1 MDLVQQN
8 TFFPSVNCSITTDC
22 GENMEKTCEGHEDR
36 WNCLIYE
43 TDCIKKGIVKSKLFY
58 KIFATF
64 LLTSFMIVALMVGFM
79 RFYVSRNFTD
89 YVNSAALE
97 RLSDLKDELADIYR
111 QQGDWRLLKDDQSR
125 WEEILRS
132 GISRND
138 FTRRRRTSEFSDF
151 KRKPDSQISQKKH
164 SPSSH
169 ERLFRFARGL
179 ALFDD
184 QMQKVVGSRP
194 GLSAENFTLSE
205 IRVDGKTVGWLGLY
219 KREHLSNP
227 LVAAFLKQQ
236 SRALYLIGGPIL
248 LLAAVVAFLL
258 SRHFLAPIRQLTAG
272 TRALSSRRFDTRI
285 AVRSQDELGQLAQDF
300 NTMANTLAKY
310 EALRQQWISDISH
323 ELRTPL
329 SVLRGE
335 LEAVQDGVRELNR
348 ETVDSLHAEVL
359 HVGKI
364 VNDLHELSL
373 ADTGSLAFKKEP
385 VDPLVVLADTLKT
398 FRPRFHRQSID
409 VQEDLA
415 SGAPVR
421 TLGDADRLVQLFSNL
436 LENTL
441 RYADAPGILKLWYN
455 RTQNRITLYL
465 EDSGPGVPPESLPH
479 LFDRLYR
486 VDKSRSRAFGGSGL
500 GLSIC
505 KSIVETLGGQIR
517 ASNAPSG
524 GLRIEI
530 ELPLAV

>member
-1 MDLVQQN
+1 V
-8 TFFPSVNCSITTDC
+8 
-22 GENMEKTCEGHEDR
+22 EKTCEGGEDR
-36 WNCLIYE
+36 RNCLIYE
-43 TDCIKKGIVKSKLFY
+43 ADCIKKVGVKSKLFY

-97 RLSDLKDELADIYR
+97 RLADLKDELADVYR
-111 QQGDWRLLKDDQSR
+111 QHRQWRPLQDDQSR

-138 FTRRRRTSEFSDF
+138 FSRRRRSAEFSDSE
-151 KRKPDSQISQKKH
+151 PGPASQTSQERP
-164 SPSSH
+164 SPAARD
-169 ERLFRFARGL
+169 RLFRFARGL
-179 ALFDD
+179 ALFDA
-184 QMQKVVGSRP
+184 QMQKVVGGRP
-194 GLSAENFTLSE
+194 GLAVENFTLSE
-205 IRVDGKTVGWLGLY
+205 IRVDGQIVGWLGLY
-219 KREHLSNP
+219 KREHLTNP
-227 LVAAFLKQQ
+227 LVVAFLEQQ

-248 LLAAVVAFLL
+248 LLAAIVAFLL

-272 TRALSSRRFDTRI
+272 THALSSRRFDTRI

-300 NTMANTLAKY
+300 NTMAHTLAKY

-335 LEAVQDGVRELNR
+335 LEAVQDGVREMNR
-348 ETVDSLHAEVL
+348 ETIDSLHAEAL
-359 HVGKI
+359 RVGKI

-373 ADTGSLAFKKEP
+373 ADTGALAFKKAP
-385 VDPLVVLADTLKT
+385 VDPLPVLADTLKA
-398 FRPRFHRQSID
+398 FRPRFQRQSID

-415 SGAPVR
+415 TDAPVR
-421 TLGDADRLVQLFSNL
+421 MLGDADRLVQLFSNL

-441 RYADAPGILKLWYN
+441 RYADRPGTLRVWHKLATD
-455 RTQNRITLYL
+455 RVTLYF
-465 EDSGPGVPPESLPH
+465 EDSGPGVPPESVPH

-505 KSIVETLGGQIR
+505 QSIVETFGGQIR
-517 ASNAPSG
+517 AANVPSG

>member
-1 MDLVQQN
+1 M
-8 TFFPSVNCSITTDC
+8 
-22 GENMEKTCEGHEDR
+22 KT
-36 WNCLIYE
+36 
-43 TDCIKKGIVKSKLFY
+43 KLFY

-97 RLSDLKDELADIYR
+97 RLSDLKDDLADFYR
-111 QQGDWRLLKDDQSR
+111 RQGGWGSLQDNQSR
-125 WEEILRS
+125 WEDILRS

-138 FTRRRRTSEFSDF
+138 FSRSRRSSEFSDF
-151 KRKPDSQISQKKH
+151 KGRPGSQTSQERH
-164 SPSSH
+164 SSTSRD
-169 ERLFRFARGL
+169 RLSRFARGL
-179 ALFDD
+179 ALFNA
-184 QMQKVVGSRP
+184 QMQKVIGSRP
-194 GLSAENFTLSE
+194 ELSAENFTLSE
-205 IRVDGKTVGWLGLY
+205 ISVDGKTAGWLGLY
-219 KREHLSNP
+219 KREHLSNR
-227 LVAAFLKQQ
+227 LVIAFLKQQ

-248 LLAAVVAFLL
+248 LLAAIVAFLL

-272 TRALSSRRFDTRI
+272 TRALSSRQFDTRI
-285 AVRSQDELGQLAQDF
+285 ELRSKDELGQLAQDF
-300 NTMANTLAKY
+300 NAMAHTLAKY
-310 EALRQQWISDISH
+310 ETMRQQWISDISH

-335 LEAVQDGVRELNR
+335 LEAIQDGVREMNR
-348 ETVDSLHAEVL
+348 ETMDSLHAEVL

-373 ADTGSLAFKKEP
+373 ADTGSLSFKKEP
-385 VDPLVVLADTLKT
+385 IDPLPVLAETLKA
-398 FRPRFHRQSID
+398 FRTRFERQAIEL
-409 VQEDLA
+409 QEDLA
-415 SGAPVR
+415 SDVPVR
-421 TLGDADRLVQLFSNL
+421 ILGDADRLVQLFSNL

-441 RYADAPGILKLWYN
+441 RYADSPGILKLWYN
-455 RTQNRITLYL
+455 RTASRITLYL
-465 EDSGPGVPPESLPH
+465 EDSGPGVPPASLAH

-486 VDKSRSRAFGGSGL
+486 VDKSRSRALGGSGL

-517 ASNAPSG
+517 AANAPSG

-530 ELPLAV
+530 VLPLGS